1 MSEIAIQYGVHNN
14 NPNPPQPL
22 VATIAASTAT
32 AAIFELGKTIAL
44 HGTIVTKSGK
54 AYFRLR
60 DDTLIQVFSAK
71 EVSNEIKEK
80 LAMEGYELTVKGVL
94 GEYRGTK
101 QIQPAADTDITFGT
115 APAIPTYETLD
126 AITATIANYT
136 DGKYVKLT
144 GTIITQKNGKYTDSY
159 ITLSDGNKIKLFP
172 ANSASISKAKTD
184 SLKKDGQKVTIS
196 GKFEDYIDN
205 KGAKIY
211 ELIYIKD
218 SDVEIQ

>member
-54 AYFRLR
+54 AYFCLR

-115 APAIPTYETLD
+115 APATPTYETLD

-136 DGKYVKLT
+136 DGKYVKLH
-144 GTIITQKNGKYTDSY
+144 GTITVEGTGKSTKSY
-159 ITLSDGNKIKLFP
+159 NLLKDNTKIQLYA
-172 ANSASISKAKTD
+172 ANISSISKNKQDKLKTA
-184 SLKKDGQKVTIS
+184 GQGVAIL
-196 GKFEDYIDN
+196 GKFENYTNTKDN
-205 KGAKIY
+205 TIR
-211 ELIYIKD
+211 ELIYIN